1 MALTSDQAC
10 KTVQISYPAQ
20 WKYKI
25 IGKNEDHLKVAIGE
39 ILEQKDH
46 EVAYS
51 NASKNSKYLSLQ
63 ISLTVESESERVQIF
78 ETFKYHEHIDF
89 VL

>member
-1 MALTSDQAC
+1 MAPTSDQAC

-25 IGKNEDHLKVAIGE
+25 IGKNEDHLKVAIDA
-39 ILEQKDH
+39 ILESKTH
-46 EVAYS
+46 EVTYS

-63 ISLTVESESERVQIF
+63 ISLTVETESERVTIF
-78 ETFKYHEHIDF
+78 ETFKQHEHIDF